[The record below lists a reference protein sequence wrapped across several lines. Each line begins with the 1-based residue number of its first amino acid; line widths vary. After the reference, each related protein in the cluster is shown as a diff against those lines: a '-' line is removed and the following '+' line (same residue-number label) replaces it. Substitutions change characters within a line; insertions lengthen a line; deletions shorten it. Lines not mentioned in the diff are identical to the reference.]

1 MSQQQLPIGPSN
13 ERQIQLALQALQQD
27 ANLSVRRAAAIYNV
41 SHTTLSNRRAGK
53 PLRADTIPNLSNL
66 TKPKEDVIIKHVLD
80 LIKRG
85 FPP

>member
-1 MSQQQLPIGPSN
+1 M
-13 ERQIQLALQALQQD
+13 
-27 ANLSVRRAAAIYNV
+27 RRAAAIYNV
-41 SHTTLSNRRAGK
+41 SYTTLSNRRAGK

-66 TKPKEDVIIKHVLD
+66 TKPKEDVIIKHVLN